1 MTSQIFDYNHTKA
14 GVDTLDQMCRMYSA
28 RSTTKRWPLVHFQNL
43 LDVAG
48 INAQTVFDEAHPSW
62 SNIRRK
68 DRRRFFLKQLAN
80 QLAREHM
87 TERLRKKSG
96 LQKSTIS
103 ALESYVGQTEDIS
116 HLQPQLSLEKSRCAL
131 CKAEGKQTRNCNLTK
146 LRCQNCGKWACEKHS
161 SAVVLCRECE

>member
-103 ALESYVGQTEDIS
+103 ALESYVGQHKRTIFM
-116 HLQPQLSLEKSRCAL
+116 KSRQDPGTGIPAGSWSIPPGSWSSCPRFPP
-131 CKAEGKQTRNCNLTK
+131 GNTRIFHNPARK
-146 LRCQNCGKWACEKHS
+146 YQDFS
-161 SAVVLCRECE
+161 